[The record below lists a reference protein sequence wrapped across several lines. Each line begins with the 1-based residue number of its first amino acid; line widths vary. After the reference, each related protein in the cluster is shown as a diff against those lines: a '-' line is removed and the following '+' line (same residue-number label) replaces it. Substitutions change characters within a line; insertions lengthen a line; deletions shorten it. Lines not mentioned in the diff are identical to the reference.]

1 MQPFPNNKKLCSHS
15 LSLCACQQSI
25 FCLPPHHT
33 GPRRHLHIYLQHVA
47 KTLPSWCV
55 GGNEWAAESGGI
67 TGCTFTSRSSSAI
80 KPHQIYGRTMHF
92 LTCHSISEQQMTH
105 RHLISAS
112 VLPIQIHHHRECAR
126 NHHCDH
132 KLMRIPTKEI
142 CSKKDLSVR
151 EGGDHVQNAWA
162 ILWSYPGD
170 VFNVHIFRA
179 IWWTRLIDIERDG
192 KNALLMEFR
201 GFVPRNAPWIFPK
214 GSQDHL
220 ITVCPEAHPLNFP
233 I

>member
-1 MQPFPNNKKLCSHS
+1 MCLSTKHILLATS
-15 LSLCACQQSI
+15 LT
-25 FCLPPHHT
+25 T

-80 KPHQIYGRTMHF
+80 KPHQKHGRTMRF

-151 EGGDHVQNAWA
+151 GRRSRTKCLSHYIM
-162 ILWSYPGD
+162 ILSW
-170 VFNVHIFRA
+170 RC
-179 IWWTRLIDIERDG
+179 L
-192 KNALLMEFR
+192 
-201 GFVPRNAPWIFPK
+201 
-214 GSQDHL
+214 
-220 ITVCPEAHPLNFP
+220 
-233 I
+233 